1 MRSALSLSQE
11 RSRATFS
18 GLVKLGIASIDDRAV
33 EVLVW
38 SLTEDS
44 NRTPSIQ
51 DLPIASAAGLLAN
64 RPLLREDFDL
74 IMAVIGQH
82 AGRCTSYDN
91 TISLGGFSWASCLSR
106 RFVLVWKLGGT
117 PGRR

>member
-1 MRSALSLSQE
+1 VRSALSLSQE

-51 DLPIASAAGLLAN
+51 GLPIASAAGLLAN
-64 RPLLREDFDL
+64 RPLLREDFDP

-82 AGRCTSYDN
+82 AGRCTSYDRQDTGLN
-91 TISLGGFSWASCLSR
+91 RIGQRFEGVWISWR
-106 RFVLVWKLGGT
+106 HHV
-117 PGRR
+117 